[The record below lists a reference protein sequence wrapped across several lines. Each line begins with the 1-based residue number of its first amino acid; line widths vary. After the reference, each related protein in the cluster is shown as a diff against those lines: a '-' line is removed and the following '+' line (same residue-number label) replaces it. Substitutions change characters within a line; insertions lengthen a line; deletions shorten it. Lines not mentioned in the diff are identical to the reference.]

1 MDANIKLNVEQA
13 QQNFEQCIK
22 TTRGWEG
29 IAYTNIC
36 DGSKHFVPNGA
47 LDKLCFI
54 GMVLVILLL
63 VIQLFKTLFD

>member
-36 DGSKHFVPNGA
+36 DGSKHFVPNGSF
-47 LDKLCFI
+47 DKLCFI
-54 GMVLVILLL
+54 GMVLIICLAA
-63 VIQLFKTLFD
+63 IFIFKLLFD